1 MRKINEILEMLI
13 VNQQLLF
20 DIKNELA
27 YKKENERQ
35 SDMIRDLENKNAIL
49 KRDNELLAAALT
61 SEGDTKYV
69 IYKGR
74 RYIVKNI
81 TLYEIKSKDQPEADY
96 IEMACSAIETEGDL
110 IV

>member
-1 MRKINEILEMLI
+1 
-13 VNQQLLF
+13 
-20 DIKNELA
+20 
-27 YKKENERQ
+27 
-35 SDMIRDLENKNAIL
+35 MIRDLENKNAIL

-81 TLYEIKSKDQPEADY
+81 TIYEINPKDQDESDY
-96 IEMACSAIETEGDL
+96 IEMACFAIE
-110 IV
+110 

>member
-1 MRKINEILEMLI
+1 MRKNNEILSML
-13 VNQQLLF
+13 NFHTQLLF
-20 DIKNELA
+20 DINNELA
-27 YKKENERQ
+27 YKKENEKQ

-96 IEMACSAIETEGDL
+96 IEMACSAIE
-110 IV
+110 

>member
-1 MRKINEILEMLI
+1 MRKINEILSML
-13 VNQQLLF
+13 NYHTQLLF
-20 DIKNELA
+20 DINNELA
-27 YKKENERQ
+27 YKKANEKQ

-61 SEGDTKYV
+61 SEGNTKYV

-81 TLYEIKSKDQPEADY
+81 TIYEINPKDQDESDY
-96 IEMACSAIETEGDL
+96 IEMACFAIE
-110 IV
+110 